1 MSDNSLALKKSFFK
15 EYFFYKLRTLRGFM
29 ILFAVMNLMSIVLLS
44 AGILVYANTTLLP
57 YIRGDIEN
65 QYAYGMTGWLSLLA
79 GAVQAVIF
87 AELLMLAIVP
97 AVNFKLFN
105 KRAYMD
111 TIGALPLTEKQRF
124 FGDMLSG
131 ISSYVISFIPC
142 CVISVILAAITEF
155 GPLREVHRLSKEQ
168 NGDIQYMIPEFEDK
182 ITNLILICLATLLIC
197 CAAAYAISCFVTS
210 CCGRVGT
217 SVLFSVILIGGFTII
232 AFTFS
237 SFIAESAIGVY
248 DAAASFQILSA
259 VPPLGT
265 LYAMILNMR
274 YAAYMGN
281 LFFTVTTPLILVVLL
296 IIAAFA
302 AGAYFAAKRRKAERV
317 GREIVFDAGY
327 YVIPAIIILIAAG
340 FCSFMVDGLAPYSI
354 PLILISLATCL
365 VMAFLQSRSLKK
377 LWKGF
382 VVFAVTSAVCFG
394 FGVLVRDT
402 KGLGISKIIPSKQS
416 VESVELFGPYI
427 IKLFNW
433 DGNYNNVP
441 IKSDEG
447 ISLILSEHKKIVD
460 DLDNYTPRKNDDNGS
475 WISIKYRLKGGL
487 VSYRSYGY
495 YGDSDTDP
503 LAELA
508 QNVSELPEL
517 RYKSVIGVLEDPAK
531 PCINIIYKGRRPDD
545 LMNEEQGISL
555 MVKPSEQKRFAECI
569 KNDLMNSP
577 VFPDEDDHMFGIMVY
592 NYLDSSGERKSYSHA
607 LWYSYEET
615 IAFLK
620 DPDNFEEETEITVDE
635 TKQYTVHFSISENN
649 RISYTITYP
658 ELAREF
664 MSYLEPAYDTST
676 DEYST
681 HFIIIQDNDGYDFRI
696 KKENEQAAF
705 SAFMKAIRAHRA
717 LGGDDHDQN

>member
-1 MSDNSLALKKSFFK
+1 MSENSLILKKSFFK
-15 EYFFYKLRTLRGFM
+15 EYFSYKLRTLRGFI
-29 ILFAVMNLMSIVLLS
+29 ILFAVLNLISIVVLT
-44 AGILVYANTTLLP
+44 AGLLVYANSTLLP
-57 YIRGDIEN
+57 YIRGDMEI
-65 QYAYGMTGWLSLLA
+65 QYAYAVIGWFSIFA
-79 GAVQAVIF
+79 GLIQAVTY
-87 AELLMLAIVP
+87 AELLFLAIVP
-97 AVNFKLFN
+97 AVNYKFFN

-142 CVISVILAAITEF
+142 GVIAVILAAITEF
-155 GPLREVHRLSKEQ
+155 GPLREVHRLSMEQ
-168 NGDIQYMIPEFEDK
+168 DGEIRYMIPEIEDK
-182 ITNLILICLATLLIC
+182 ITGLILICLSTLLIC

-217 SVLFSVILIGGFTII
+217 SVLFSIILIGGFSII

-237 SFIAESAIGVY
+237 SFIANSAIGI
-248 DAAASFQILSA
+248 DGDMATFQVLSV

-265 LYAMILNMR
+265 LYTTFLNIQQSQ
-274 YAAYMGN
+274 YTD
-281 LFFTVTTPLILVVLL
+281 FPFIVTTPLILIVLL
-296 IIAAFA
+296 IIAAFG
-302 AGAYFAAKRRKAERV
+302 AGAYLVSKHRKSERV

-327 YVIPAIIILIAAG
+327 YVIPAIIILMAAG
-340 FCSFMVDGLAPYSI
+340 LCSFMVHGLEPYSI

-377 LWKGF
+377 IWKGF
-382 VVFAVTSAVCFG
+382 VVFAVTSAACLG
-394 FGVLVRDT
+394 FGALVRNT
-402 KGLGISKIIPSKQS
+402 NGLGISKIIPSRQS
-416 VESVELFGPYI
+416 IESVELFGPYI
-427 IKLFNW
+427 TKLFNW
-433 DGNYNNVP
+433 DGTYNNVP

-460 DLDNYTPRKNDDNGS
+460 DLDNYNPRKNNGKDS
-475 WISIKYRLKGGL
+475 WLEIKYHLKGGL

-508 QNVSELPEL
+508 QTVSELPEL

-531 PCINIIYKGRRPDD
+531 PCINIIYEGRRPDD
-545 LMNEEQGISL
+545 LMNEEQGVSL
-555 MVKPSEQKRFAECI
+555 MVKPSEQKRFAECF
-569 KNDLMNSP
+569 KNDLMNTP
-577 VFPDEDDHMFGIMVY
+577 AFPDEDDHMFGIMVY
-592 NYLDSSGERKSYSHA
+592 NYLDSSGERKSYGHA

-635 TKQYTVHFSISENN
+635 TKQYTVLFSISENN
-649 RISYTITYP
+649 RITYTITYP

-664 MSYLEPAYDTST
+664 MSYLEPAYETNT

-681 HFIIIQDNDGYDFRI
+681 HFIIQDNDGYDFRI

>member
-1 MSDNSLALKKSFFK
+1 MSDNSLTLKKSFFK
-15 EYFFYKLRTLRGFM
+15 DYFFYKLRTLRGFI

-65 QYAYGMTGWLSLLA
+65 QYAYGMTSWLSLLV

-97 AVNFKLFN
+97 AVNNKFLN

-111 TIGALPLTEKQRF
+111 TIGALPLTENQRF

-131 ISSYVISFIPC
+131 ISSFVISFIPC

-168 NGDIQYMIPEFEDK
+168 NGDIRYMIPEFEDK
-182 ITNLILICLATLLIC
+182 IINMILICLATLLIC

-210 CCGRVGT
+210 CCGKVGT
-217 SVLFSVILIGGFTII
+217 SVLFSVILIGGFSII

-237 SFIAESAIGVY
+237 SFITESAIGFSAEV
-248 DAAASFQILSA
+248 ASFQILSA

-265 LYAMILNMR
+265 LYAAILNMQ
-274 YAAYMGN
+274 YMASIDN

-296 IIAAFA
+296 IIAAFV
-302 AGAYFAAKRRKAERV
+302 AGAYFAAKHRKAERV
-317 GREIVFDAGY
+317 GREIVFNAGY
-327 YVIPAIIILIAAG
+327 YVIPVIIILISAG
-340 FCSFMVDGLAPYSI
+340 FCCLMIYDFVTYSI
-354 PLILISLATCL
+354 PLILISLAACL
-365 VMAFLQSRSLKK
+365 VMAYLQSRSLKK
-377 LWKGF
+377 IWKGF
-382 VVFAVTSAVCFG
+382 VVFVVTSAACFG
-394 FGVLVRDT
+394 FGVLVINT

-416 VESVELFGPYI
+416 IESVELFGPYI
-427 IKLFNW
+427 TKLFNW
-433 DGNYNNVP
+433 NGTYDNVP

-460 DLDNYTPRKNDDNGS
+460 DLDNYNPRKNDGNSS
-475 WISIKYRLKGGL
+475 WLTIKYRLKGGL
-487 VSYRSYGY
+487 VSYRSYRY
-495 YGDSDTDP
+495 CGDSYTDP

-508 QNVSELPEL
+508 QTVSELPEL
-517 RYKSVIGVLEDPAK
+517 RYKSVIGVLEDPTK

-555 MVKPSEQKRFAECI
+555 MVKPSEQKRFAKCF
-569 KNDLMNSP
+569 KNDLMNTP

-607 LWYSYEET
+607 LWFSYEET
-615 IAFLK
+615 IAFLQ
-620 DPDNFEEETEITVDE
+620 DPDNFEEETEIAVDE

-649 RISYTITYP
+649 RINYTITHP

-664 MSYLEPAYDTST
+664 MSYLEPAYDTDT
-676 DEYST
+676 GGYSKY
-681 HFIIIQDNDGYDFRI
+681 FSIQNNDGYSFCI
-696 KKENEQAAF
+696 KEENEQAAF